1 MSGVSLTLAAVTGG
15 LAVLHI
21 VIHDAD
27 SLAEYLNV
35 GTPTKPRSTRSKQ
48 TGKPASTETSV
59 GRGAQ
64 RPGYVGRPFA

>member
-35 GTPTKPRSTRSKQ
+35 RYADQ
-48 TGKPASTETSV
+48 AEIDAVEANWQASL
-59 GRGAQ
+59 
-64 RPGYVGRPFA
+64 Y